1 RATRANLSP
10 IWGLSLAT
18 GLTDLLLPPGQPVG
32 EVVDDDGVTHT
43 VERIDDGARC
53 RAISAAVGG
62 QPVLVADGHHRYGVS
77 QDYRAE
83 LRAEAER
90 LGASPPAGA
99 PYDLTMAYVGE
110 LVTDQLSVEPIHRLL
125 DGLPADRS
133 WSDVLV
139 PWFEPSPAGPATA
152 ALASSLTDR
161 GALAL
166 VDREGTATLLHP
178 RPERFTGVRDLD
190 SARLEHAL
198 AEVPHVLRYQH
209 GVTNVLAALSR
220 GEAQVAVLIRPV
232 SVPEIERTAR
242 EGLLMPPKSTF
253 FTPKLRTGLVLRSLS
268 S

>member
-1 RATRANLSP
+1 M
-10 IWGLSLAT
+10 SLAT
-18 GLTDLLLPPGQPVG
+18 GLTDLLLPPGQPLG
-32 EVVDDDGVTHT
+32 AVVDDGVTHT
-43 VERIDDGARC
+43 VERIDAEARC

-62 QPVLVADGHHRYGVS
+62 QPVLIADGHHRYGVS

-83 LRAEAER
+83 QRAEAER
-90 LGASPPAGA
+90 LGASPPADA
-99 PYDLTMAYVGE
+99 PYDLTMTYVGE